1 VPPIH
6 NPLPQNWAALHFFGA
21 RALGQEAIFLR
32 VSAQMS
38 RKWGTTAELLSVK
51 IAAKTA
57 WNGDSS
63 FPKLG
68 IVGTGFSVGRYF
80 LFDLAPDLR
89 EVLSGRGWRPK
100 RRHQIRRHQ
109 PQCAT
114 VSRVNA
120 EDAQNSALKIQGDR
134 PRT

>member
-80 LFDLAPDLR
+80 LFDFAPDLR
-89 EVLSGRGWRPK
+89 KCCPV
-100 RRHQIRRHQ
+100 
-109 PQCAT
+109 
-114 VSRVNA
+114 
-120 EDAQNSALKIQGDR
+120 EDGDR
-134 PRT
+134 SDGIRLDATNPSVRR